1 MAIKKQ
7 ITFEGL
13 TYNLDDRDRV
23 AAQTALKETGVATN
37 YVQPVVN
44 ITSSTYAP
52 TKAQSGTIFTLNLA
66 AGITITLPA
75 AEAGLIYEFHVGTT
89 FTGDSWIIN
98 AASSADTLQGGIL
111 FYDVT
116 DLGSMTKLSEGVDTI
131 AWAQPAAADHQ
142 LVVDA
147 STTTLT
153 KGGNLGSHIKYQCIT
168 DALWYVS
175 GQMIGDGTL
184 VTPFT

>member
-1 MAIKKQ
+1 MRSDVLNANSGNVGELSAIKRNIVD
-7 ITFEGL
+7 ITAA
-13 TYNLDDRDRV
+13 TYTV
-23 AAQTALKETGVATN
+23 SPE
-37 YVQPVVN
+37 
-44 ITSSTYAP
+44 
-52 TKAQSGTIFTLNLA
+52 QSGSIFTLNLA
-66 AGITITLPA
+66 AGITITLPDA
-75 AEAGLIYEFHVGTT
+75 VAGLEYEFHVGTT

-98 AASSADTLQGGIL
+98 AASSSDTLQGGIK

-116 DLGSMTKLSEGVDTI
+116 DLGSMTKLNESVATI

-168 DALWYVS
+168 SALWYVS

>member
-1 MAIKKQ
+1 MRSDVLNANSGNVGLIPAQKKNVVEITADATYAISVEQSGSIFVFAKADGIVATLPPAKA
-7 ITFEGL
+7 GL
-13 TYNLDDRDRV
+13 VYEFYV
-23 AAQTALKETGVATN
+23 KTALTSNN
-37 YVQPVVN
+37 YTVN
-44 ITSSTYAP
+44 ADSS
-52 TKAQSGTIFTLNLA
+52 S
-66 AGITITLPA
+66 
-75 AEAGLIYEFHVGTT
+75 
-89 FTGDSWIIN
+89 
-98 AASSADTLQGGIL
+98 DTLQGGIK

-116 DLGSMTKLSEGVDTI
+116 DLGSMTKMNENVATI

>member
-1 MAIKKQ
+1 MRS
-7 ITFEGL
+7 
-13 TYNLDDRDRV
+13 D
-23 AAQTALKETGVATN
+23 ALNANSGNVGEFSAFKRN
-37 YVQPVVN
+37 VVN
-44 ITSSTYAP
+44 VTAATYTVSP
-52 TKAQSGTIFTLNLA
+52 EQSGSIFTLNLA
-66 AGITITLPA
+66 AGITITLPDA
-75 AEAGLIYEFHVGTT
+75 VAGLEYEFHVGTT

-98 AASSADTLQGGIL
+98 AASSSDTLQGGIK

-116 DLGSMTKLSEGVDTI
+116 DLGSLTALSESVATI

-168 DALWYVS
+168 SALWYVS

>member
-1 MAIKKQ
+1 MRS
-7 ITFEGL
+7 
-13 TYNLDDRDRV
+13 N
-23 AAQTALKETGVATN
+23 ALNSNSGDVGEFSAFKRN
-37 YVQPVVN
+37 VVD
-44 ITSSTYAP
+44 ITSATYTVSP
-52 TKAQSGTIFTLNLA
+52 EQSGTIFTLNLA
-66 AGITITLPA
+66 AGITITLPP
-75 AEAGLIYEFHVGTT
+75 AEAGLEYQFHVGTT

-98 AASSADTLQGGIL
+98 ADSSSDTLQGGIQ

-116 DLGSMTKLSEGVDTI
+116 DLGSHTAMNEGVATI
-131 AWAQPAAADHQ
+131 GWSQPAAADHQ

-153 KGGNLGSHIKYQCIT
+153 KGGNLGSHINYQCIT
-168 DALWYVS
+168 TALWYVS

>member
-1 MAIKKQ
+1 MRSDVLNANSGSVGDFA
-7 ITFEGL
+7 TF
-13 TYNLDDRDRV
+13 RR
-23 AAQTALKETGVATN
+23 Q
-37 YVQPVVN
+37 VVN
-44 ITSSTYAP
+44 ITDSTYTVSP
-52 TKAQSGTIFTLNLA
+52 KQSGSIFTLNLA
-66 AGITITLPA
+66 AGITITLPPA
-75 AEAGLIYEFHVGTT
+75 VAGLEYEFHVGTT

-98 AASSADTLQGGIL
+98 ADSSSDTLQGGIK

-116 DLGSMTKLSEGVDTI
+116 DLGSMTKMNENVATI

-168 DALWYVS
+168 SALWYVS

>member
-7 ITFEGL
+7 ITFEGE
-13 TYNLDDRDRV
+13 TYNLGTEERL
-23 AAQTALKETGVATN
+23 AAHTAVKETGVATN
-37 YVQPVVN
+37 FVQPVVN
-44 ITSSTYAP
+44 ITSATYSP

-66 AGITITLPA
+66 AGITITLPT
-75 AEAGLIYEFHVGTT
+75 AEAGLVYEFHVGTT

-98 AASSADTLQGGIL
+98 AASSADTLQGGIK

-131 AWAQPAAADHQ
+131 AWAQPAADDHQ

>member
-1 MAIKKQ
+1 MRSDALNANSGNVGELSAIKRNIVD
-7 ITFEGL
+7 ITAA
-13 TYNLDDRDRV
+13 TYTV
-23 AAQTALKETGVATN
+23 SPE
-37 YVQPVVN
+37 
-44 ITSSTYAP
+44 
-52 TKAQSGTIFTLNLA
+52 QSGSIFTLNLA
-66 AGITITLPA
+66 AGITITLPDA
-75 AEAGLIYEFHVGTT
+75 VAGLEYEFHVGTT

-98 AASSADTLQGGIL
+98 AASSSDTLQGGIK

-116 DLGSMTKLSEGVDTI
+116 DLGSMTKMNENVATI

-168 DALWYVS
+168 SALWYVS

>member
-1 MAIKKQ
+1 MRSDVLNANSGNVGEFSAFKR
-7 ITFEGL
+7 
-13 TYNLDDRDRV
+13 N
-23 AAQTALKETGVATN
+23 
-37 YVQPVVN
+37 VVN
-44 ITSSTYAP
+44 VTAATYTVSP
-52 TKAQSGTIFTLNLA
+52 EQSGSIFTLNLA
-66 AGITITLPA
+66 AGITITLPDA
-75 AEAGLIYEFHVGTT
+75 VAGLEYEFHVGTT

-98 AASSADTLQGGIL
+98 AASSSDTLQGGIK

-116 DLGSMTKLSEGVDTI
+116 DLGSLTAMNENVATI

-168 DALWYVS
+168 SALWYVS